1 MKVLCF
7 GVGQAGGNVLDALL
21 RYEQRTN
28 ADYVVDAVAYNT
40 ASADLRGLDL
50 VPEENRILFG
60 ADEVSGHGVGADNE
74 LAAELAERDS
84 RQLLRGTDGSPTST
98 ADAFLIFAGLGG
110 GTGSGAAPVLA
121 KHLQRIYE
129 QPIYGVGI
137 LPAAD
142 EGSLYSRNAARSLKT
157 FVDVT
162 DHVFAFDNGAWAKS
176 GEDVAQAH
184 DSMNEELVRR
194 LGILFASGEVSE
206 SGTVGES
213 VVDSSEVINTLRGG
227 GISTIGYAASE
238 LPESDDSGGFSIK
251 GLLGGGS
258 SSVDELDSINRITT
272 QTRKAVLGRL
282 TLPCD
287 VDSASRGLV
296 VVSGPPEWLNRK
308 AIERSRTWVEEQTGS
323 MEVRGGDYPLP
334 ESNHVGVLVLL
345 GDVSRSDRVSEIQST
360 AVEAER
366 DRRDR
371 ETGGDGGDGG
381 DDAEAV
387 VDERLDTLF

>member
-7 GVGQAGGNVLDALL
+7 GVGQAGGNVLDALIQ
-21 RYEQRTN
+21 YEQRT
-28 ADYVVDAVAYNT
+28 DGDFLIDAVAYNT
-40 ASADLRGLDL
+40 ASADLRGLQH
-50 VPEENRILFG
+50 VPESNRILFG

-84 RQLLRGTDGSPTST
+84 RQLLRGTDGTPTSQ
-98 ADAFLIFAGLGG
+98 ADAFMIFAGLGG

-121 KHLQRIYE
+121 KHLKRIYD
-129 QPIYGVGI
+129 QPVYGVGI

-142 EGSLYSRNAARSLKT
+142 EGGLYSRNAARSLKT

-162 DHVFAFDNGAWAKS
+162 DHVFAFDNGAWADS

-184 DSMNEELVRR
+184 DSMNETLVRR
-194 LGILFASGEVSE
+194 LGILLASGEVSD
-206 SGTVGES
+206 SGTVAES
-213 VVDSSEVINTLRGG
+213 VVDSSEIINTLRGG

-238 LPESDDSGGFSIK
+238 LPDDGDDSGGFSIK
-251 GLLGGGS
+251 GLLGKQS

-287 VDSASRGLV
+287 VDSAARGLV
-296 VVSGPPEWLNRK
+296 IVSGPSEWLNRK
-308 AIERSRTWVEEQTGS
+308 AIERSRTWVEEQTQS
-323 MEVRGGDYPLP
+323 MEVRGGDYPVP
-334 ESNHVGVLVLL
+334 ESNHIGVLVLL
-345 GDVSRSDRVSEIQST
+345 GDVARSDRIKEIQST
-360 AVEAER
+360 AV
-366 DRRDR
+366 
-371 ETGGDGGDGG
+371 
-381 DDAEAV
+381 DAQRNSESTHKATEQV

>member
-7 GVGQAGGNVLDALL
+7 GMGQAGGNVLDALIQ
-21 RYEQRTN
+21 YEKRTN
-28 ADYVVDAVAYNT
+28 ADFLIDAVAYNT
-40 ASADLRGLDL
+40 ASADLRGLEH
-50 VPEENRILFG
+50 VPESNRILFG

-84 RQLLRGTDGSPTST
+84 RQLLRGTDGTPTSQ
-98 ADAFLIFAGLGG
+98 ADAFMIFAGLGG

-121 KHLQRIYE
+121 KHLKRIYN
-129 QPIYGVGI
+129 QPVYGVGI

-142 EGSLYSRNAARSLKT
+142 EGGLYSRNAARSLKT

-162 DHVFAFDNGAWAKS
+162 DHVFAFDNGAWSQS

-184 DSMNEELVRR
+184 DSMNETLVRR
-194 LGILFASGEVSE
+194 LGILLASGEVSD
-206 SGTVGES
+206 SGTVAES
-213 VVDSSEVINTLRGG
+213 VVDSSEIINTLRGG

-238 LPESDDSGGFSIK
+238 LPTDADDSSGFSIK
-251 GLLGGGS
+251 GLLGKKS

-287 VDSASRGLV
+287 VDSAARGLV
-296 VVSGPPEWLNRK
+296 IVSGPPEWLNRK
-308 AIERSRTWVEEQTGS
+308 AIERSRTWVEEQTQS
-323 MEVRGGDYPLP
+323 MEVRGGDYPVP
-334 ESNHVGVLVLL
+334 ASNHIGVLVLL
-345 GDVSRSDRVSEIQST
+345 GDVARSDRIKEIQST
-360 AVEAER
+360 AIDAQRNGESTHEATEQ
-366 DRRDR
+366 
-371 ETGGDGGDGG
+371 
-381 DDAEAV
+381 V

>member
-7 GVGQAGGNVLDALL
+7 GMGQAGGNVLDALL

-84 RQLLRGTDGSPTST
+84 RQLLRGTDGAPTST

-121 KHLQRIYE
+121 KHLNRIYE

-142 EGSLYSRNAARSLKT
+142 EGALYSRNAARSLRA

-162 DHVFAFDNGAWAKS
+162 DHVFAFDNGAWAES

-184 DSMNEELVRR
+184 DTMNEELVRR
-194 LGILFASGEVSE
+194 LGILFASGEVAE
-206 SGTVGES
+206 SGTVAES

-238 LPESDDSGGFSIK
+238 LPESDGGGFSIK
-251 GLLGGGS
+251 GLLGGDS
-258 SSVDELDSINRITT
+258 SSTDELDSINRITT
-272 QTRKAVLGRL
+272 QTRKAVLGQL

-308 AIERSRTWVEEQTGS
+308 AVERSRTWVEEQTGS
-323 MEVRGGDYPLP
+323 MEVRGGDYPLS

-345 GDVSRSDRVSEIQST
+345 GDVSRSDRVAEIRST
-360 AVEAER
+360 AVEAEQN
-366 DRRDR
+366 RRERSASDAADR
-371 ETGGDGGDGG
+371 EDGT
-381 DDAEAV
+381 EAV
-387 VDERLDTLF
+387 VDDRLDSLF